1 MFFPDREQDARK
13 MIREL
18 EVICWRLRE
27 CIWVRELASTHRLEQ
42 KRHLQ
47 MREEQKAWK
56 RETGFDRIEIIAGMR
71 AQNLHADF
79 VSEPLIP
86 PRNTSLKWMSM

>member
-1 MFFPDREQDARK
+1 

-27 CIWVRELASTHRLEQ
+27 CIRVRELASTHRLDQ
-42 KRHLQ
+42 MCHLQ
-47 MREEQKAWK
+47 MLEEKKAWK
-56 RETGFDRIEIIAGMR
+56 LETGFDRIEIIAGMR

-79 VSEPLIP
+79 DSEPLIP
-86 PRNTSLKWMSM
+86 PRNTSLKWTST